1 MTAAT
6 AKRTK
11 KAPPPTLEE
20 AAAARLREDLT
31 QYREFVAEAADGGEF
46 HGPQLDHVDAL
57 LGRLGLPRYA
67 WQRDIDSLKLHRKL
81 AADAETLEGSRQAD
95 ADESHVLTTE
105 IKHVERRLT
114 QARSRLHELTV
125 VRPQTITGLYQ
136 RLHELEANHP
146 HTIGDIDKAVA
157 MKLAAQQR
165 KAEQAP
171 KTGWLP

>member
-1 MTAAT
+1 MSPAT
-6 AKRTK
+6 AKRPK

-20 AAAARLREDLT
+20 AAAARLRDDLA
-31 QYREFVAEAADGGEF
+31 QYREFVAEAAAGAEF
-46 HGPQLDHVDAL
+46 HGPQLERVDAL
-57 LGRLGLPRYA
+57 LGQLGLPRYA
-67 WQRDIDSLKLHRKL
+67 WQRDIDAHNRHRKL
-81 AADAETLEGSRQAD
+81 AADAETLEGGRQAD

-105 IKHVERRLT
+105 IKHVERRLS

-146 HTIGDIDKAVA
+146 HVLGDIDKAVA

>member
-1 MTAAT
+1 MSPAT
-6 AKRTK
+6 AKRPK
-11 KAPPPTLEE
+11 NAPPPTLEE
-20 AAAARLREDLT
+20 AAAARLREDLE
-31 QYREFVAEAADGGEF
+31 QYRELVADAADGGEF
-46 HGPQLDHVDAL
+46 HGPQLERVAAL
-57 LGRLGLPRYA
+57 LERLGLPRYA

-81 AADAETLEGSRQAD
+81 AADVETLEAGRQAD
-95 ADESHVLTTE
+95 ADESVVLTTE

-125 VRPQTITGLYQ
+125 VRPRTIVGLHQ

-146 HTIGDIDKAVA
+146 HTLGDIDKAVA

-165 KAEQAP
+165 KQAP

>member
-1 MTAAT
+1 MSPAT
-6 AKRTK
+6 AKRPK
-11 KAPPPTLEE
+11 NAPPPTLEE
-20 AAAARLREDLT
+20 AAAARLREDLE
-31 QYREFVAEAADGGEF
+31 QYREQVADAADGGEF
-46 HGPQLDHVDAL
+46 HGPQLERVAAL
-57 LGRLGLPRYA
+57 LERLGLPRYA

-81 AADAETLEGSRQAD
+81 AADVETLEAGRQAD
-95 ADESHVLTTE
+95 ADEANVLTTE

-136 RLHELEANHP
+136 RLHELAVGHP
-146 HTIGDIDKAVA
+146 HTLGDIDKAVA

-165 KAEQAP
+165 EAERAP